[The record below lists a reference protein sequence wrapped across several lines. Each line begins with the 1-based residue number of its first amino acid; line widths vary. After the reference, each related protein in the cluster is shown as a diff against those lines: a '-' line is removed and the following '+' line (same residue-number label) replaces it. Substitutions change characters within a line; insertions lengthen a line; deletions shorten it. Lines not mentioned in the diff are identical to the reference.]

1 VREIAPFSPR
11 GPRAR
16 ARIAASI
23 RRALVA
29 GTGRQDEG
37 CKTRS
42 QTGNAPSRSSI
53 NHDLDS
59 CELRCLRSQ
68 PPTGARGS
76 TATQPESRS
85 RSTSAE
91 KKRKKKQRAHS
102 YCMPELRAVGFHVR
116 LPCLPCLPTHTHHD
130 NTMRQAFPLL
140 LPPITALGAPMRR
153 AQVGSYTRGARC
165 WLLAETHGLPPR
177 GAGSPIE
184 RRPRAPALLTRDLRS
199 KCRGAVVPWC
209 RGATA
214 GG

>member
-1 VREIAPFSPR
+1 VREVAPFSPR
-11 GPRAR
+11 SPRAR

-91 KKRKKKQRAHS
+91 KKKEKKQRAHS
-102 YCMPELRAVGFHVR
+102 YCMPELRALSVSTSGC
-116 LPCLPCLPTHTHHD
+116 PACLPACLPAHTHHD

-153 AQVGSYTRGARC
+153 AQVGSHTRGGS
-165 WLLAETHGLPPR
+165 LLA
-177 GAGSPIE
+177 AG
-184 RRPRAPALLTRDLRS
+184 
-199 KCRGAVVPWC
+199 
-209 RGATA
+209 
-214 GG
+214 